1 MPLRPRFPPL
11 TQRSKLGREL
21 GEEDRERGWR
31 SRGGRSGGRRGP
43 ERVTRALPL
52 GTEDVLN
59 GALRGGGQAG
69 SGGGRLAL
77 PGSVPSRL
85 LRQHRHHGLSTLRPA
100 RGHGRLLRPRAS
112 RLLSGA
118 GQRCGGQEAGR
129 PAGSG
134 AQSLLSRQPSPPV
147 PGAPLPIP
155 AALARATRNPDE
167 PRWLGHSPECTPCN
181 SSQCACPTASRR
193 APNSSSGMM

>member
-1 MPLRPRFPPL
+1 MAQTSAAVGPGSREVPLRPHFPPL
-11 TQRSKLGREL
+11 TQRSKLGSEL

-77 PGSVPSRL
+77 PGSAPSRL
-85 LRQHRHHGLSTLRPA
+85 PRHHSHRGLSTLRPA
-100 RGHGRLLRPRAS
+100 RGM
-112 RLLSGA
+112 A
-118 GQRCGGQEAGR
+118 GCC
-129 PAGSG
+129 
-134 AQSLLSRQPSPPV
+134 
-147 PGAPLPIP
+147 
-155 AALARATRNPDE
+155 ALARP
-167 PRWLGHSPECTPCN
+167 
-181 SSQCACPTASRR
+181 AC
-193 APNSSSGMM
+193 